1 MVWSSFF
8 TFSFNNT
15 FSGYLKVLFNYTSF
29 YIHTSWGDHRGAIVR
44 RLIDEKLLRWKN
56 DAHRKPLVI
65 YGARQIGKTYSIMK
79 FGTENYA
86 SVAYFYFDNNP
97 GLCEL
102 FENGIISIASLMVK
116 LEANINQTISP
127 GNTLIVFDEVQAC
140 PAALSSLK
148 RFQETAPEYHVIAA
162 GSLLGVALN
171 RKRADDGR
179 SYSFPVGKVD
189 EIHMYPLSF
198 EEFLME
204 FNSKLIPLIKES
216 FERDS
221 SVEDGIHKQAL
232 ELFLQYLVIGG
243 MPDAILEYKRT
254 GNYTLVKAKQ
264 LSICSNYVSDMNKY
278 TDTRTQAIR
287 NEAVYNTLPS
297 QLARENR
304 KFRYALIKSG
314 ARANDY
320 ELSLNWLEKAAVIIK
335 CNKVTDGKEP
345 LANYE
350 DFLSFKVYMS
360 DVGLYCAKSNNSHV
374 SVLGGTM
381 GETAK
386 GALTENYVAQELKA
400 NGHRFYYWESSNLA
414 ELDFVIQ
421 IENDVIPIEAK
432 SGKDTRSQS
441 LEFFRKKYGIGTAIR
456 ISARNFGFVNGIK
469 SVPLYAVWCIRNSYD
484 GHFKKMRNPSGDR

>member
-1 MVWSSFF
+1 V
-8 TFSFNNT
+8 
-15 FSGYLKVLFNYTSF
+15 K
-29 YIHTSWGDHRGAIVR
+29 
-44 RLIDEKLLRWKN
+44 RLVEEKLLLWKN
-56 DAHRKPLVI
+56 KEDRKPLII
-65 YGARQIGKTYSIMK
+65 YGARQIGKTYSIMD
-79 FGTENYA
+79 FGTKNYA

-102 FENGIISIASLMVK
+102 FESGITSIASLMAK

-127 GNTLIVFDEVQAC
+127 GTTLIVFDEIQAC

-148 RFQETAPEYHVIAA
+148 RFQEAAPEYHIIAA
-162 GSLLGVALN
+162 GSLLGVALK
-171 RKRADDGR
+171 RKRTDEDKPHP
-179 SYSFPVGKVD
+179 FPVGKVD
-189 EIHMYPLSF
+189 ELQMYPFSF

-204 FNSKLIPLIKES
+204 FNPKLIPLIKER
-216 FERDS
+216 FDKDAALDE
-221 SVEDGIHKQAL
+221 GLHQQAL
-232 ELFLQYLVIGG
+232 ELSLQYLVIGG
-243 MPDAILEYKRT
+243 MPEAILEYKRT

-264 LSICSNYVSDMNKY
+264 LSICNNYVSDMNKY
-278 TDTRTQAIR
+278 TDTRAQAIR

-297 QLARENR
+297 QLAKENR
-304 KFRYALIKSG
+304 KFQYALIKSG

-320 ELSLNWLEKAAVIIK
+320 ELSLNWLEKAAVVIK

-360 DVGLYCAKSNNSHV
+360 DVGLYSAKSNNSHI

-381 GETAK
+381 GEAAK

-400 NGHRFYYWESSNLA
+400 NGHRIYYWEINNRT

-421 IENDVIPIEAK
+421 TENKIIPIEAK
-432 SGKDTRSQS
+432 SGKDLRSKS
-441 LEFFRKKYGIGTAIR
+441 LESFRTRYGIEKVIR

-469 SVPLYAVWCIRNSYD
+469 SVPLYAVWCIKDAYD
-484 GHFKKMRNPSGDR
+484 ALFKE

>member
-1 MVWSSFF
+1 M
-8 TFSFNNT
+8 
-15 FSGYLKVLFNYTSF
+15 K
-29 YIHTSWGDHRGAIVR
+29 
-44 RLIDEKLLRWKN
+44 RLIEEKLLRWKN
-56 DAHRKPLVI
+56 NEDRKPLII
-65 YGARQIGKTYSIMK
+65 YGARQIGKTYSIMD
-79 FGTENYA
+79 FGTRNYA

-102 FENGIISIASLMVK
+102 FESGISSIASLMVK

-127 GNTLIVFDEVQAC
+127 GSTLMVFDEIQAC

-148 RFQETAPEYHVIAA
+148 RFQETAPEYHIIAA
-162 GSLLGVALN
+162 GSLLGVALK
-171 RKRADDGR
+171 RKRTDEDR
-179 SYSFPVGKVD
+179 PHPFPVGKVD
-189 EIHMYPLSF
+189 ELQMHPFSF
-198 EEFLME
+198 EEFLTE
-204 FNSKLIPLIKES
+204 FNPKLMPLIKER
-216 FERDS
+216 FDNDHALDE
-221 SVEDGIHKQAL
+221 GLHQQAL

-243 MPDAILEYKRT
+243 MPEAILEYKRT

-297 QLARENR
+297 QLAKENR

-320 ELSLNWLEKAAVIIK
+320 ELSLNWLEKAAIVIK

-360 DVGLYCAKSNNSHV
+360 DVGLYSAKSNNSHI
-374 SVLGGTM
+374 SVMGGTM
-381 GETAK
+381 GEAAK
-386 GALTENYVAQELKA
+386 GALTESYVAQELKA
-400 NGHRFYYWESSNLA
+400 NEHEIYYWEINDRT

-421 IENDVIPIEAK
+421 IENNVIPIEAK
-432 SGKDTRSQS
+432 SGKDVRSKS
-441 LEFFRKKYGIGTAIR
+441 LESFRNRYGIEKAIR
-456 ISARNFGFVNGIK
+456 ISSRNFGFVNGIK
-469 SVPLYAVWCIRNSYD
+469 SVPLYAVWCIKD
-484 GHFKKMRNPSGDR
+484 VLFKQ